1 MQKIYIILKDITE
14 SGGGERVCVNLS
26 NAFSEI
32 GFEVSIISF
41 FRVEKDIAF
50 SLNENINVRFLS
62 HTTPKSKNPLKKL
75 FNKSIYR
82 YILSK
87 KVDTIARQ
95 EKPDIVLA
103 NDGWYIPKTKLDSIQ
118 YIRLWHLNAPKKIDK
133 RKQKIFNLFDTLV
146 VLSSRE
152 LNKWQSYHK
161 NVKVIPNFLPF
172 ISQKNTDSNQHRIIS
187 VGRMDRGDQKGFLRL
202 IDIWEKVQERMGG
215 LRGLGRKNDE
225 NLDSNLCYA
234 KPTSCHTDF
243 TTCHTKSPAC
253 HTEPLGEV
261 SSLNPNP
268 CHVERSETSKNL
280 ESKKDISCLRT
291 RTSEALAHTCKYDKI
306 TIQNDS
312 HKTTLD
318 SKRLSAEAV
327 CDDFKSCEALSAR
340 SLLNINDEAR
350 KANSLKRAE
359 TATHEKAL
367 ESWQLVI
374 VGDGAMKEQIQAKI
388 LEKNLQ
394 DTITLKPFTKDIEK
408 EYLNASIYAMSSHFE
423 GFPMVLLESCSYA
436 LCPIAFN
443 VATGPSD
450 IIESHTSGYL
460 IKDNDLQ
467 DYADK
472 LFTLM
477 SDKQKRESMGLQAK
491 QKVSIAVSKEA
502 VMKLWQDIFNN

>member
-41 FRVEKDIAF
+41 FRLEKDIAF

-87 KVDTIARQ
+87 KVDTIAQQ

-103 NDGWYIPKTKLDSIQ
+103 NDGWYIPKAKLDSIQ

-152 LNKWQSYHK
+152 LDKWQSYHK
-161 NVKVIPNFLPF
+161 NIKVIPNFLPF
-172 ISQKNTDSNQHRIIS
+172 TSQKNTDSNQHRIIS

-202 IDIWEKVQERMGG
+202 IDIWGKVQERMGG

-234 KPTSCHTDF
+234 KSTSCHTDF
-243 TTCHTKSPAC
+243 TIC
-253 HTEPLGEV
+253 HTEQSEV
-261 SSLNPNP
+261 SN
-268 CHVERSETSKNL
+268 T
-280 ESKKDISCLRT
+280 ESKKDILCLYT
-291 RTSEALAHTCKYDKI
+291 QDDKI

-359 TATHEKAL
+359 TATHKKDL
-367 ESWQLVI
+367 ESWQLII
-374 VGDGAMKEQIQAKI
+374 VGSGVLQEQIESKI
-388 LEKNLQ
+388 KEKNLQ
-394 DTITLKPFTKDIEK
+394 DTIILKPFTKDIES
-408 EYLNASIYAMSSHFE
+408 EYLNASIYAMTSHFE
-423 GFPMVLLESCSYA
+423 GFGMVLVEASSYA
-436 LCPIAFN
+436 LPCVAFDIA
-443 VATGPSD
+443 AGPSD
-450 IIESHTSGYL
+450 IIESGVSGYL
-460 IKDNDLQ
+460 IEDNDLQ

-472 LFTLM
+472 LLTLM

-491 QKVSIAVSKEA
+491 QKVSIAFSKEA
-502 VMKLWQDIFNN
+502 VMKLWQEIFNN

>member
-87 KVDTIARQ
+87 KVDTIAQQ

-161 NVKVIPNFLPF
+161 NVKVIPNFLPN

-187 VGRMDRGDQKGFLRL
+187 VGRLSAEKGFLRL
-202 IDIWEKVQERMGG
+202 IDIWGKVQERMGE

-243 TTCHTKSPAC
+243 TTCHTESPACHTDFTIC

-312 HKTTLD
+312 HEKNLD
-318 SKRLSAEAV
+318 SKE
-327 CDDFKSCEALSAR
+327 
-340 SLLNINDEAR
+340 
-350 KANSLKRAE
+350 
-359 TATHEKAL
+359 ATHEKGL
-367 ESWQLVI
+367 ESWKLII
-374 VGDGAMKEQIQAKI
+374 VGDGVMKEQIQAKI

-408 EYLNASIYAMSSHFE
+408 EYLNASIYAMTSHFE
-423 GFPMVLLESCSYA
+423 GFGMVLVEASSYA
-436 LCPIAFN
+436 LPCIAFDI
-443 VATGPSD
+443 AAGPSD
-450 IIESHTSGYL
+450 IIESGVSGYL
-460 IKDNDLQ
+460 IEDNDLQ
-467 DYADK
+467 DYADR
-472 LFTLM
+472 LIELM
-477 SDKQKRESMGLQAK
+477 SDKDKRELWDYK
-491 QKVSIAVSKEA
+491 QSKR
-502 VMKLWQDIFNN
+502 

>member
-41 FRVEKDIAF
+41 FRLEKDIAF

-87 KVDTIARQ
+87 KVDTIAQQ

-103 NDGWYIPKTKLDSIQ
+103 NDGWYIPKAKLDSIQ

-152 LNKWQSYHK
+152 LDKWQSYHK
-161 NVKVIPNFLPF
+161 NIKVIPNFLPF
-172 ISQKNTDSNQHRIIS
+172 TSQKNTDSNQHRIIS

-202 IDIWEKVQERMGG
+202 IDIWGKVQERMGG

-234 KPTSCHTDF
+234 KSTSCHTDF
-243 TTCHTKSPAC
+243 TIC
-253 HTEPLGEV
+253 HTEQSEV
-261 SSLNPNP
+261 SNI
-268 CHVERSETSKNL
+268 
-280 ESKKDISCLRT
+280 ESKKDISCLYT
-291 RTSEALAHTCKYDKI
+291 QDDKI

-318 SKRLSAEAV
+318 SKQLGAEAV

-359 TATHEKAL
+359 TATHKKAL
-367 ESWQLVI
+367 ESWELII

-394 DTITLKPFTKDIEK
+394 DTIILKPFTKDIEK
-408 EYLNASIYAMSSHFE
+408 EYLNASIYAMTSHFE
-423 GFPMVLLESCSYA
+423 GFGMVLVEASSYA
-436 LCPIAFN
+436 LPCVAFDIA
-443 VATGPSD
+443 AGPSD

-460 IKDNDLQ
+460 IDDNDLQ

-472 LFTLM
+472 LFMLM
-477 SDKQKRESMGLQAK
+477 SDKDKRESMGLKAK
-491 QKVSIAVSKEA
+491 QKVSIAFSKEA
-502 VMKLWQDIFNN
+502 VMKLWQEVFM

>member
-32 GFEVSIISF
+32 GFEVHIISL
-41 FRVEKDIAF
+41 FRLEKDIAF

-87 KVDTIARQ
+87 KVDTIAQQ

-103 NDGWYIPKTKLDSIQ
+103 NDGWYIPKAKVDSIQ

-161 NVKVIPNFLPF
+161 NVKVIPNFLPN

-243 TTCHTKSPAC
+243 TTCHTESSIC

-268 CHVERSETSKNL
+268 CHVERSETSKNT

-359 TATHEKAL
+359 TATHKKAL

-408 EYLNASIYAMSSHFE
+408 EYLNASIYAMTSHFE
-423 GFPMVLLESCSYA
+423 GFGMVLVEASSYA
-436 LCPIAFN
+436 LPCIAFDI
-443 VATGPSD
+443 AAGPSD

-460 IKDNDLQ
+460 IEDNDLQ
-467 DYADK
+467 DYADR
-472 LFTLM
+472 LIELM
-477 SDKQKRESMGLQAK
+477 SDKDKRESMGLQAK
-491 QKVSIAVSKEA
+491 QKVSIAFSKEA
-502 VMKLWQDIFNN
+502 VMKLWQEIFNN

>member
-26 NAFSEI
+26 NAFSEM
-32 GFEVSIISF
+32 GFEVSIISL

-62 HTTPKSKNPLKKL
+62 HTTPKSKNPFKKL

-87 KVDTIARQ
+87 KVDTIAQQ

-103 NDGWYIPKTKLDSIQ
+103 NDGWYIPKAKLDSIQ

-152 LNKWQSYHK
+152 LDKWQSYHK
-161 NVKVIPNFLPF
+161 NIKVIPNFLPF
-172 ISQKNTDSNQHRIIS
+172 TSQKNTDSNQHRIIS

-202 IDIWEKVQERMGG
+202 IDIWGKVQERMGG

-234 KPTSCHTDF
+234 KSTSCHTDF
-243 TTCHTKSPAC
+243 TIC
-253 HTEPLGEV
+253 HTEQSEV
-261 SSLNPNP
+261 SN
-268 CHVERSETSKNL
+268 T
-280 ESKKDISCLRT
+280 ESKKDILCLYT
-291 RTSEALAHTCKYDKI
+291 QDDKI

-359 TATHEKAL
+359 TATHKKDL
-367 ESWQLVI
+367 ESWQLII
-374 VGDGAMKEQIQAKI
+374 VGSGVLQEQIESKI
-388 LEKNLQ
+388 KEKNLQ
-394 DTITLKPFTKDIEK
+394 DTIILKPFTKDIES
-408 EYLNASIYAMSSHFE
+408 EYLNASIYAMTSHFE
-423 GFPMVLLESCSYA
+423 GFGMVLVEASSYA
-436 LCPIAFN
+436 LPCVAFDIA
-443 VATGPSD
+443 AGPSD
-450 IIESHTSGYL
+450 IIESGVSGYL
-460 IKDNDLQ
+460 IEDNDLQ

-472 LFTLM
+472 LLTLM

-491 QKVSIAVSKEA
+491 QKVSIAFSKEA
-502 VMKLWQDIFNN
+502 VMKLWQEIFNN

>member
-32 GFEVSIISF
+32 GFEVSVISF
-41 FRVEKDIAF
+41 FRLEKDIAF

-62 HTTPKSKNPLKKL
+62 HTTPKSKNPFKKL

-87 KVDTIARQ
+87 KVDTIAQQ

-103 NDGWYIPKTKLDSIQ
+103 NDGWYIPTAKLDSIQ

-152 LNKWQSYHK
+152 LDKWQSYHK
-161 NVKVIPNFLPF
+161 NVKVIPNFLPN
-172 ISQKNTDSNQHRIIS
+172 ISQKNIDSNQHRIIS

-202 IDIWEKVQERMGG
+202 IDIWGKVQERMGG
-215 LRGLGRKNDE
+215 LRGLGRKNNE

-234 KPTSCHTDF
+234 KSTSCHTDF
-243 TTCHTKSPAC
+243 TIC

-268 CHVERSETSKNL
+268 CHVERSETSKNT
-280 ESKKDISCLRT
+280 ESKKDVSCLYT

-306 TIQNDS
+306 EFQNNN
-312 HKTTLD
+312 HEKNLE
-318 SKRLSAEAV
+318 SKQTSAEAV

-350 KANSLKRAE
+350 KANSLKGAE
-359 TATHEKAL
+359 TATHKKAL
-367 ESWQLVI
+367 ESWQLII

-394 DTITLKPFTKDIEK
+394 DTIILKPFTKDIEK
-408 EYLNASIYAMSSHFE
+408 EYLNASIYAMTSHFE
-423 GFPMVLLESCSYA
+423 GFGMVLVEASSYA
-436 LCPIAFN
+436 LPCIAFDI
-443 VATGPSD
+443 AAGPSD
-450 IIESHTSGYL
+450 IIESGVSGYL
-460 IKDNDLQ
+460 IEDNDLQ
-467 DYADK
+467 DYADR
-472 LFTLM
+472 LIELM
-477 SDKQKRESMGLQAK
+477 SDKDKRESMGLKAK
-491 QKVSIAVSKEA
+491 QKVSIAFSKEA
-502 VMKLWQDIFNN
+502 VMKLWQEIFNN

>member
-41 FRVEKDIAF
+41 FRLEKDIAF

-95 EKPDIVLA
+95 EKPNIVLA
-103 NDGWYIPKTKLDSIQ
+103 NDGWYIPKAKLDSIQ
-118 YIRLWHLNAPKKIDK
+118 YIRLWHLKAPKKIDK

-161 NVKVIPNFLPF
+161 NVKVIPNFLPN

-187 VGRMDRGDQKGFLRL
+187 VGRLSAEKGFLRL
-202 IDIWEKVQERMGG
+202 IDIWGKVQERMGG
-215 LRGLGRKNDE
+215 LRGLGHKNNE

-243 TTCHTKSPAC
+243 TTCHTESPAC

-268 CHVERSETSKNL
+268 CHVERSETSKNT

-312 HKTTLD
+312 HETTLD

-367 ESWQLVI
+367 ESWQLII
-374 VGDGAMKEQIQAKI
+374 VGSGVLQEQIESKI
-388 LEKNLQ
+388 KEKNLQ
-394 DTITLKPFTKDIEK
+394 DTIILKPFTKDIEK

-450 IIESHTSGYL
+450 IIESGVSGYL
-460 IKDNDLQ
+460 IEDNDLQ
-467 DYADK
+467 DYADR
-472 LFTLM
+472 LIELM
-477 SDKQKRESMGLQAK
+477 SDKDKRESMGLQAK
-491 QKVSIAVSKEA
+491 QKVSIAFSKEA
-502 VMKLWQDIFNN
+502 VMKLWQEIFNN

>member
-1 MQKIYIILKDITE
+1 MKLFIILKDITE

-26 NAFSEI
+26 NAFSEM

-87 KVDTIARQ
+87 KVDKIAQQ
-95 EKPDIVLA
+95 EKPDIILA

-161 NVKVIPNFLPF
+161 NVKVIPNFLPN

-187 VGRMDRGDQKGFLRL
+187 VGRLSAEKGFLRL
-202 IDIWEKVQERMGG
+202 IDIWEKVQERI
-215 LRGLGRKNDE
+215 KATY
-225 NLDSNLCYA
+225 S
-234 KPTSCHTDF
+234 
-243 TTCHTKSPAC
+243 
-253 HTEPLGEV
+253 HTEQSEV
-261 SSLNPNP
+261 SN
-268 CHVERSETSKNL
+268 T
-280 ESKKDISCLRT
+280 ESKKDILCLYT
-291 RTSEALAHTCKYDKI
+291 QDDKI

-312 HKTTLD
+312 HEKNLE
-318 SKRLSAEAV
+318 SKQTSAEAV

-359 TATHEKAL
+359 TATHEKGL
-367 ESWQLVI
+367 ESWELVI

-423 GFPMVLLESCSYA
+423 GFGMVLVEASSYA
-436 LCPIAFN
+436 LPCIAFDI
-443 VATGPSD
+443 AAGPSD
-450 IIESHTSGYL
+450 IIESSVSGYL
-460 IKDNDLQ
+460 IEDNDLQ
-467 DYADK
+467 DYADR
-472 LFTLM
+472 LIELM
-477 SDKQKRESMGLQAK
+477 SDKDKRESMGLQAK
-491 QKVSIAVSKEA
+491 QRVKEKFSKEA
-502 VMKLWQDIFNN
+502 IMPLWEEVFRA

>member
-1 MQKIYIILKDITE
+1 MKLFIILKDITE

-32 GFEVSIISF
+32 GFEVHIISF
-41 FRVEKDIAF
+41 FRVEKDIVF

-87 KVDTIARQ
+87 KVDTIAQQ

-103 NDGWYIPKTKLDSIQ
+103 NDGWYIPKAKVDSIK

-152 LNKWQSYHK
+152 LDKWQSYHK
-161 NVKVIPNFLPF
+161 NIKVIPNFLPN

-187 VGRMDRGDQKGFLRL
+187 VGRLSAEKGFLRL

-215 LRGLGRKNDE
+215 LRGLGRKNNE

-243 TTCHTKSPAC
+243 TTCHTESSIC

-261 SSLNPNP
+261 SSLNPNS

-280 ESKKDISCLRT
+280 ESKKDISCLYT

-359 TATHEKAL
+359 TATHKKAL

-423 GFPMVLLESCSYA
+423 GFGMVLVEASSYA
-436 LCPIAFN
+436 LPCVAFDIA
-443 VATGPSD
+443 AGPSD
-450 IIESHTSGYL
+450 IIESGVSGYL
-460 IKDNDLQ
+460 IEDNDLQ

-472 LFTLM
+472 LFMLM
-477 SDKQKRESMGLQAK
+477 SDKQKRESMGLRAK
-491 QKVSIAVSKEA
+491 QRVKEKFSKEA
-502 VMKLWQDIFNN
+502 IMPLWEEVFRA

>member
-41 FRVEKDIAF
+41 FRLEKDIAF

-87 KVDTIARQ
+87 KVDKIAQQ

-103 NDGWYIPKTKLDSIQ
+103 NDGWYIPKTKVDSIQ

-172 ISQKNTDSNQHRIIS
+172 ISQQNTDSNQHRIIS

-202 IDIWEKVQERMGG
+202 IDIWEKVQERI
-215 LRGLGRKNDE
+215 KAT
-225 NLDSNLCYA
+225 Y
-234 KPTSCHTDF
+234 
-243 TTCHTKSPAC
+243 C
-253 HTEPLGEV
+253 HTEQSEV
-261 SSLNPNP
+261 SN
-268 CHVERSETSKNL
+268 T
-280 ESKKDISCLRT
+280 ESKKDILCLYT
-291 RTSEALAHTCKYDKI
+291 QDDKI

-359 TATHEKAL
+359 TATHKKDL
-367 ESWQLVI
+367 ESWQLII
-374 VGDGAMKEQIQAKI
+374 VGSGVLQEQIESKI
-388 LEKNLQ
+388 KEKNLQ
-394 DTITLKPFTKDIEK
+394 DTIILKPFTKDIES
-408 EYLNASIYAMSSHFE
+408 EYLNASIYAMTSHFE
-423 GFPMVLLESCSYA
+423 GFGMVLVEASSYA
-436 LCPIAFN
+436 LPCVAFDIA
-443 VATGPSD
+443 AGPSD
-450 IIESHTSGYL
+450 IIESGVSGYL
-460 IKDNDLQ
+460 IEDNDLQ

-472 LFTLM
+472 LLTLM

-491 QKVSIAVSKEA
+491 QKVSIAFSKEA
-502 VMKLWQDIFNN
+502 VMKLWQEIFNN

>member
-41 FRVEKDIAF
+41 FRLEKDIAF
-50 SLNENINVRFLS
+50 SLNKNINVRFLS
-62 HTTPKSKNPLKKL
+62 HTTPKSKNPFKKL

-87 KVDTIARQ
+87 KVDKIAQQ

-103 NDGWYIPKTKLDSIQ
+103 NDGWYIPKAKVDSIK

-215 LRGLGRKNDE
+215 LRGLGCKNNE

-243 TTCHTKSPAC
+243 TICHTESCAC

-280 ESKKDISCLRT
+280 ESKKDISCLYT

-312 HKTTLD
+312 HEKNLE
-318 SKRLSAEAV
+318 SKQTSAEAV

-359 TATHEKAL
+359 TATHKKDL
-367 ESWQLVI
+367 ESWQLII
-374 VGDGAMKEQIQAKI
+374 VGSGVLQEQIESKI
-388 LEKNLQ
+388 KEKNLQ
-394 DTITLKPFTKDIEK
+394 DTIILKPFTKDIES
-408 EYLNASIYAMSSHFE
+408 EYLNASIYAMTSHFE
-423 GFPMVLLESCSYA
+423 GFGMVLVEASSYA
-436 LCPIAFN
+436 LPCVAFDIA
-443 VATGPSD
+443 AGPSD

-460 IKDNDLQ
+460 IEDNDLQ

-472 LFTLM
+472 LFMLM

-491 QKVSIAVSKEA
+491 QKVSIAFSKEA
-502 VMKLWQDIFNN
+502 VMKLWQDII

>member
-1 MQKIYIILKDITE
+1 MKLFIILKDITE

-26 NAFSEI
+26 NAFSEM

-62 HTTPKSKNPLKKL
+62 HTTPKSKNPFKKL

-103 NDGWYIPKTKLDSIQ
+103 NDGWYIPKAKVDSIQ

-152 LNKWQSYHK
+152 LDKWQNYHK
-161 NVKVIPNFLPF
+161 NIKVIPNFLPN

-202 IDIWEKVQERMGG
+202 IDIWEKVQERI
-215 LRGLGRKNDE
+215 KAT
-225 NLDSNLCYA
+225 Y
-234 KPTSCHTDF
+234 
-243 TTCHTKSPAC
+243 C
-253 HTEPLGEV
+253 HTEQSEV
-261 SSLNPNP
+261 SN
-268 CHVERSETSKNL
+268 T
-280 ESKKDISCLRT
+280 ESKKDISCLYT

-318 SKRLSAEAV
+318 SKQLGAEAV

-359 TATHEKAL
+359 TATHKKAL
-367 ESWQLVI
+367 ESWQLII

-394 DTITLKPFTKDIEK
+394 DTIILKPFTKDIEK
-408 EYLNASIYAMSSHFE
+408 EYLNASIYAMTSHFE
-423 GFPMVLLESCSYA
+423 GFGMVLVEASSYA

-460 IKDNDLQ
+460 IEDNDLQ
-467 DYADK
+467 NYADK
-472 LFTLM
+472 LFMLM
-477 SDKQKRESMGLQAK
+477 SDKDKRESMGLKAK
-491 QKVSIAVSKEA
+491 QRVKERFSKEEI
-502 VMKLWQDIFNN
+502 MPLWEEVFRA

>member
-1 MQKIYIILKDITE
+1 MKLFIILKDITE

-32 GFEVSIISF
+32 GFEVHIISF
-41 FRVEKDIAF
+41 FRLEKDIVF

-87 KVDTIARQ
+87 KVDTIAQQ

-103 NDGWYIPKTKLDSIQ
+103 NDGWYIPKAKLDSIQ

-152 LNKWQSYHK
+152 LDKWQSYHK
-161 NVKVIPNFLPF
+161 NVKVIPNFLPN

-187 VGRMDRGDQKGFLRL
+187 VGRLSAEKGFLRL
-202 IDIWEKVQERMGG
+202 IDIWEKVQERI
-215 LRGLGRKNDE
+215 K
-225 NLDSNLCYA
+225 
-234 KPTSCHTDF
+234 
-243 TTCHTKSPAC
+243 
-253 HTEPLGEV
+253 GE
-261 SSLNPNP
+261 
-268 CHVERSETSKNL
+268 
-280 ESKKDISCLRT
+280 
-291 RTSEALAHTCKYDKI
+291 
-306 TIQNDS
+306 
-312 HKTTLD
+312 
-318 SKRLSAEAV
+318 
-327 CDDFKSCEALSAR
+327 
-340 SLLNINDEAR
+340 
-350 KANSLKRAE
+350 
-359 TATHEKAL
+359 L

-374 VGDGAMKEQIQAKI
+374 VGDGVMKEQIQAKI

-394 DTITLKPFTKDIEK
+394 DTITLKPFTKDIES
-408 EYLNASIYAMSSHFE
+408 EYLNASIYAMTSHFE
-423 GFPMVLLESCSYA
+423 GFGMVLVEASSYA
-436 LCPIAFN
+436 LPCIAFDI
-443 VATGPSD
+443 AAGPSD

-460 IKDNDLQ
+460 IEDNDLQ

-472 LFTLM
+472 LIDLM

-491 QKVSIAVSKEA
+491 QRVKEKFSKEA
-502 VMKLWQDIFNN
+502 IMPLWEEVFRA

>member
-32 GFEVSIISF
+32 GFEVHIISL
-41 FRVEKDIAF
+41 FRLEKDIAF

-62 HTTPKSKNPLKKL
+62 HTTPKSKNPFKKL

-87 KVDTIARQ
+87 KVDKIAQQ

-103 NDGWYIPKTKLDSIQ
+103 NDGWYIPKAKVDSIK

-152 LNKWQSYHK
+152 LDKWQSYHK
-161 NVKVIPNFLPF
+161 NVKVIPNFLPN

-202 IDIWEKVQERMGG
+202 IDIWEKVQERI
-215 LRGLGRKNDE
+215 KAI
-225 NLDSNLCYA
+225 Y
-234 KPTSCHTDF
+234 
-243 TTCHTKSPAC
+243 C
-253 HTEPLGEV
+253 HTEQSEV
-261 SSLNPNP
+261 SN
-268 CHVERSETSKNL
+268 T

-312 HKTTLD
+312 HETTLD

-359 TATHEKAL
+359 TATHKKAL
-367 ESWQLVI
+367 ESWELII

-450 IIESHTSGYL
+450 IIESGVSGYL
-460 IKDNDLQ
+460 IEDNDLQ
-467 DYADK
+467 DYADR
-472 LFTLM
+472 LIELM
-477 SDKQKRESMGLQAK
+477 NDKQKRESMGLQAK
-491 QKVSIAVSKEA
+491 QKVSIAFSKEA

>member
-1 MQKIYIILKDITE
+1 MKKIYIILKDITE

-32 GFEVSIISF
+32 GFEVSVISF
-41 FRVEKDIAF
+41 FRFQDEIPFALHK
-50 SLNENINVRFLS
+50 NINIRFLS

-87 KVDTIARQ
+87 KIDTIAQQ

-103 NDGWYIPKTKLDSIQ
+103 NDGWYIPKAKVDSIQ

-152 LNKWQSYHK
+152 LDKWQSYHK
-161 NVKVIPNFLPF
+161 NVKVIPNFLPN

-215 LRGLGRKNDE
+215 LRGLGCKNDE

-243 TTCHTKSPAC
+243 TTCHTESSIC
-253 HTEPLGEV
+253 HTE
-261 SSLNPNP
+261 SSA
-268 CHVERSETSKNL
+268 CHVERSETSKNT
-280 ESKKDISCLRT
+280 ESKKDISCLYT
-291 RTSEALAHTCKYDKI
+291 QDDKI

-312 HKTTLD
+312 HEKNLE
-318 SKRLSAEAV
+318 SKQISAEAV

-340 SLLNINDEAR
+340 SLSINDEAR

-359 TATHEKAL
+359 TATHKKSL
-367 ESWQLVI
+367 ESWQLII
-374 VGDGAMKEQIQAKI
+374 VGSGVLQEQIESKI
-388 LEKNLQ
+388 KEKNLQ
-394 DTITLKPFTKDIEK
+394 DSIILKPFTKDVEK
-408 EYLNASIYAMSSHFE
+408 EYLSASIYAMTSYFE

-436 LCPIAFN
+436 LCPIAFD

-450 IIESHTSGYL
+450 IIESHISGYL
-460 IKDNDLQ
+460 IEDNDLQ
-467 DYADK
+467 GYADK

-477 SDKQKRESMGLQAK
+477 SDKEKRESMGLKAK
-491 QKVSIAVSKEA
+491 QKVATTFSKEA
-502 VMKLWQDIFNN
+502 VIKLWQEIFNS